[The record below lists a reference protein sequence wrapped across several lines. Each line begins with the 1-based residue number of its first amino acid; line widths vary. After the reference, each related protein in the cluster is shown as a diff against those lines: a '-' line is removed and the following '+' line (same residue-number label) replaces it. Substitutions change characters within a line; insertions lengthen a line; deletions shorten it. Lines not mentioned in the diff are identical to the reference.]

1 MRAVIPTAALRAQDL
16 SDGAKLVTVVGED
29 ITVDKSDDT
38 VAFQPAAENAP
49 VATVVT
55 ADVCAGKSYVHV
67 IDEVLLPQAASPA
80 IQNGNGA
87 GETGP
92 QGEGIARS
100 TEFVNPSDDA
110 VASALYATARVT
122 PGSIVIPL
130 DRARNEALVFVP
142 GHAMVHGRIA

>member
-16 SDGAKLVTVVGED
+16 SDGAKLVTIVGED
-29 ITVDKSDDT
+29 ITVDKTDDT

-92 QGEGIARS
+92 QGEGITRS
-100 TEFVNPSDDA
+100 TEFVNPRDDA
-110 VASALYATARVT
+110 VAAALHATAQVT
-122 PGSIVIPL
+122 PGSWVLPL
-130 DRARNEALVFVP
+130 NPAGTEFIVFVP
-142 GHAMVHGRIA
+142 GHRMVHGHRG